1 MNVKDPWP
9 RAWRLLLDTVSSITK
24 GERSE
29 CVARLVI
36 ARVRNVSEKHS
47 GEAVYN
53 HLHMLEMDY
62 DPTVGHSFL
71 PTK

>member
-1 MNVKDPWP
+1 MQPEG
-9 RAWRLLLDTVSSITK
+9 

-47 GEAVYN
+47 GEAVCN
-53 HLHMLEMDY
+53 HLHTLEMDY
-62 DPTVGHSFL
+62 DLTVGHSFL